1 MSSSILNAPAIR
13 QLILKSSKL
22 SILIHKNPDGDAL
35 GSGLALYNFLR
46 TKGKKSFLLVP
57 DAYPHYFRYL
67 PGREKMIVAD
77 KNPQKASEILNQSNL
92 IFALDFN
99 RFDRLGC
106 LQSVTENLKVP
117 KILIDHHPDP
127 DTAQWN
133 FMYHY
138 TSASSTS
145 ELLFEFIQNVFP
157 TDPLT
162 ADVATCLY
170 TGIIMDTGGFMHNF
184 SSKTY
189 KICASLLEFGA
200 RSSEVN
206 ENLFQKNSLDRIRLM
221 GYSLYEKLFFNK
233 EYGFA
238 YISLTQEEM
247 KRFNFKKGDSEGF
260 VNMILS
266 IEGVF
271 VAILITEQ
279 DNQITRLSL
288 RSRGHIPVN
297 NLAEQ
302 HFNGGGHLN
311 AAGGQIEGNAKKAE
325 ALISE
330 ILPLWLKSYLG

>member
-1 MSSSILNAPAIR
+1 
-13 QLILKSSKL
+13 
-22 SILIHKNPDGDAL
+22 
-35 GSGLALYNFLR
+35 
-46 TKGKKSFLLVP
+46 
-57 DAYPHYFRYL
+57 
-67 PGREKMIVAD
+67 
-77 KNPQKASEILNQSNL
+77 
-92 IFALDFN
+92 
-99 RFDRLGC
+99 
-106 LQSVTENLKVP
+106 
-117 KILIDHHPDP
+117 
-127 DTAQWN
+127 
-133 FMYHY
+133 
-138 TSASSTS
+138 
-145 ELLFEFIQNVFP
+145 
-157 TDPLT
+157 
-162 ADVATCLY
+162 
-170 TGIIMDTGGFMHNF
+170 MDTGGFMHNF

-238 YISLTQEEM
+238 YIALTQEEM